1 MSNENAPA
9 RDPDRDMRVIGNAV
23 RNAEKL
29 KELEAEQ
36 SKRDQSTARGRLVLS
51 PEEEDRLRRRVVE
64 HILKLRER
72 KRSEGDR
79 R

>member
-1 MSNENAPA
+1 MSEENT
-9 RDPDRDMRVIGNAV
+9 PDRDPERELRVLGNAV
-23 RNAEKL
+23 RTAEKL

-36 SKRDQSTARGRLVLS
+36 SKRDQSPAHGRLVLS
-51 PEEEDRLRRRVVE
+51 PEEEDRLRRRVID

-72 KRSEGDR
+72 KPSPGDR

>member
-1 MSNENAPA
+1 MSDENAPD

-51 PEEEDRLRRRVVE
+51 PEEEDRLRRRVIE

-72 KRSEGDR
+72 KRGDGDR